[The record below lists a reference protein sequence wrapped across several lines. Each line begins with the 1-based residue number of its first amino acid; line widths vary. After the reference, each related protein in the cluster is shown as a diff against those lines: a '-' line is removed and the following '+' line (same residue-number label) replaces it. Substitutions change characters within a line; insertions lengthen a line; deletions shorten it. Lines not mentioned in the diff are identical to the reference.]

1 MTVQARDDPIAIADS
16 IPRAIIEEN
25 PNVILLETESGGHL
39 GWEAGP
45 EAPFGAPWPDAVV
58 MQFFEALLEL
68 KKSPNAKVETDT
80 KVDPVPA
87 R

>member
-1 MTVQARDDPIAIADS
+1 
-16 IPRAIIEEN
+16 
-25 PNVILLETESGGHL
+25 L